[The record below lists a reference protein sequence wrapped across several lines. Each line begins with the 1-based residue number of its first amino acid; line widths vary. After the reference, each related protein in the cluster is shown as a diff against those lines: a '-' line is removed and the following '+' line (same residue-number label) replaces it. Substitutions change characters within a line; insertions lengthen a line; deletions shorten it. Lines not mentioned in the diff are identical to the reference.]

1 MGVALTTEA
10 VERPPKEYV
19 KRLFPDVRTW
29 VELPRGGHFV
39 ALEDPES
46 LAYAIQVFF
55 RDFRSSSSQGV

>member
-19 KRLFPDVRTW
+19 ERLFPDVQTW

-46 LAYAIQVFF
+46 LA
-55 RDFRSSSSQGV
+55 